1 MKQGMIEDRVLIAG
15 AGPVGLVAAAELVR
29 NDIPVTVLEAGD
41 ALGSESRASTFH
53 PPTLD
58 MLERLGVAQQL
69 IDEGLKAPKL
79 QYRSKKDGVI
89 AQFDFGEIADR
100 TGHPYRVQAEQFKLT
115 RILLAHLRNN
125 SHFRIEFGARVEN
138 VEQDADG
145 VRVSVRISGKQE
157 VRSGRWLIGADGARS
172 EVRRS
177 LGIEFEGFTW
187 PERLL
192 VLSTPFDFDAVIP
205 DLVSVN
211 YVADPECWHF
221 LLRIPG
227 IWRVMFPVSPDVSD
241 EAATTGEFGQSL
253 LTRVVPGIKAFDIA
267 HTTLYRV
274 HQRVAKQ
281 FRVGRAFLAGDAAHI
296 NNPLGGM
303 GMNGGIHDAVNLTT
317 RLVAV
322 CKGLAADAELDRY
335 DTQRRAVTLESV
347 QTQTIQN
354 KRDLE
359 ARDEESQIEF
369 RDRLRRIA
377 ADPDARRIYLERISM
392 LSSLRRAAELG

>member
-1 MKQGMIEDRVLIAG
+1 MIEDRVLIAG
-15 AGPVGLVAAAELVR
+15 AGPVGLVAAAQLVR
-29 NDIPVTVLEAGD
+29 QGIPVTVLEAGND
-41 ALGSESRASTFH
+41 LSGESRASTFH

-58 MLERLGVAQQL
+58 MLDELGVARQL

-100 TGHPYRVQAEQFKLT
+100 TKHPYRVQSEQFKLT
-115 RILLAHLRNN
+115 RILLANLRND
-125 SHFRIEFGARVEN
+125 SHFRIEFGARLEN
-138 VEQDADG
+138 VQQDDDG
-145 VRVSVRISGKQE
+145 VQVSVRVDDREAI
-157 VRSGRWLIGADGARS
+157 RTGRWLIGADGARS

-177 LGIEFEGFTW
+177 LGVEFEGFTW
-187 PERLL
+187 PERFL

-211 YVADPECWHF
+211 YVADPECWQF

-227 IWRVMFPVSPDVSD
+227 MWRVMFPVPQNVGD
-241 EAATTGEFGQSL
+241 EAALSPEFGQSL
-253 LTRVVPGIKAFDIA
+253 LARVVAGVKPFDIL

-303 GMNGGIHDAVNLTT
+303 GMNGGIHDAMNLTS
-317 RLVAV
+317 R
-322 CKGLAADAELDRY
+322 LAAVWHGTKSEGELDRF
-335 DTQRRAVTLESV
+335 DRERRLVTLEYIE
-347 QTQTIQN
+347 TQSIAN
-354 KRDLE
+354 KRNLE
-359 ARDEESQIEF
+359 AGAAEF
-369 RDRLRRIA
+369 RGALQHITA
-377 ADPDARRIYLERISM
+377 DARRTYEYLLRVSM
-392 LSSLRRAAELG
+392 IASLARAEELGSDE